1 MANLD
6 LAGSVEVVKRGSDT
20 LGHGLLT
27 LTDPDTGVVVL
38 LVGLVV
44 TVGVTDL
51 GLEVARLV
59 LDLMNS

>member
-6 LAGSVEVVKRGSDT
+6 LAGGVEVVKRNSDA
-20 LGHGLLT
+20 LGHGLLA
-27 LTDPDTGVVVL
+27 LTDPDTRVVVL

-44 TVGVTDL
+44 TLGVADL

-59 LDLMNS
+59 LDLENS